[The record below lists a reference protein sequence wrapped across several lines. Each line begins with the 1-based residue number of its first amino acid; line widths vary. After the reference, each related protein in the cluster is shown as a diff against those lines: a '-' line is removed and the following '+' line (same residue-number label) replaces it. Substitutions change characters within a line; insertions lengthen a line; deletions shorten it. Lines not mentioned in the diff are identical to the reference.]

1 MGVMAEQAF
10 STSSRVSAEGGDAS
24 YPNEPAGRVST
35 TTMKFIVK
43 EEQPVIPMYRVMD
56 RQGNVL
62 DDSQDPKVR
71 LGYFLYHQRKTQ
83 TQLF

>member
-1 MGVMAEQAF
+1 LLQAF
-10 STSSRVSAEGGDAS
+10 STSSPVSAECAAS

-56 RQGNVL
+56 RQGNIL
-62 DDSQDPKVR
+62 DESQDPKVILSIFFNAKR
-71 LGYFLYHQRKTQ
+71 ETKTQ
-83 TQLF
+83 LSFIP